1 MEEQEPVQADD
12 SSFELGDTVH
22 ILGGQLDGT
31 RGRIYY
37 LDETLLRI
45 LPTGVTDRL
54 IDIPIIDGDFDP
66 SLEIEQCFNI
76 EKHTNPAFVAQIDA
90 HVGQIAQT
98 FNSAGTP
105 GPTYKI
111 KAINE
116 TTDSIVLEDEVGGEL
131 PVEFDFNGI
140 PLDMPFAVIRPRQ
153 VVEADDMP
161 LSEVDQAQ
169 AAATAAAEAQ
179 AEQEQED
186 IFEDV
191 IDAEV
196 AADKFGVGGIREVP
210 ASDRSYDDASQRS
223 DMLREMIESLDSAS
237 QKNPVNQTKI
247 RLLVEQCI
255 LLRNSLVAYSASNQP
270 AGQLETSFPT
280 LYDLVKNST
289 IPLSR
294 PVLQAKRTL
303 YLDHTP
309 ATLLAMSHGNPST
322 DPIEVPGTDIDV
334 QYLEDTVKQ
343 TIHYMETQLGGI
355 QSQIRED
362 ALPNWFLSWETL
374 NKQLHS
380 TWASNGDLDTITF
393 TTDKEFLRGPVS
405 DIEIPEVDGL
415 PVTDADRDTL
425 LTSASVQKIGTS
437 LLRGLGPRST
447 RLREKDTD
455 TRRIESPEEGSL
467 MNTLLFPL
475 SEQGNLGSIR
485 SGKLANDM
493 AYSHQPTTQTISQ
506 IIERLE
512 GIPEVPTAG
521 KIVSV
526 GVGGNTLGNIPL
538 EEWLK
543 AQPLYPLG
551 LADVLVVLANYGMAQ
566 AEFNVDQQAV
576 LIDKIQGYRA
586 LIKQFIT
593 EIRASSTKALS
604 ELTVQQN
611 PLLEEENFAE
621 ILKLL
626 RGEPLLAT
634 RMDELRAA
642 TPVYK
647 ESDIAVFAGLM
658 QSYSDLVLTVLAKVP
673 GPLARERNRRVKDQF
688 LEALRNSMLKATV
701 SEMSGEIPVPNDCPH
716 VASYAGIMKVK
727 DDSQRMQLFA
737 RFLARFKNG
746 REDNWDTC
754 GVCNQ
759 HLACYHEDLLLQ
771 EFKFPREKD
780 TIHKELLLTFS
791 GGQFHGK
798 YMCKNCGQ
806 GISSLEFD
814 TNLEFSD
821 SGAPMSGRAILDT
834 GNKDAD
840 EIDVVLNPTGGNDL
854 EFKSDT
860 QTTIYNVAR
869 KLFDMVGI
877 NADETAYKNIVQRVE
892 SEILKQPS
900 REDYQRRT
908 KGTRAMDYDILLNR
922 ILIGSTGAFA
932 LIEIQTHI
940 PGYIMRYK
948 LPGCRAGFSGYP
960 MGKDTDKTG
969 VEYIACAIAA
979 VNDNMAPWNLTG
991 FQRESDKKRKESVL
1005 TIVSKLLEA
1014 ALTNASVQ
1022 QQLAVKRAQLT
1033 ALYGSAV
1040 LSEQLPEQIPPSF
1053 APALYVLTEEN
1064 KTIVIPEAASVPERV
1079 RGWILQAHTLT
1090 KDNGTY
1096 VKGNSF
1102 AEATCC
1108 LAPIQK
1114 PGEFWK
1120 AKASTMA
1127 ELPLKDAPRGPI
1139 RSHLGLHLK
1148 LRPQETLEGTISP
1161 DVMYRIFLKVC
1172 YKGDRLGLPHE
1183 PGYTNTC
1190 ANCGFVFPDN
1200 PYTPTPFPPISA
1212 DSKTQ
1217 KEQTKAYLEE
1227 VDAIITKGKVALES
1241 QRIPITPSTFEEV
1254 LDASHRAF
1262 HVDPPKRKEPI
1273 AGMRLFDLFRT
1284 LNPAPHDGWREGM
1297 AATIEQL
1304 AKLPANPNEVDFA
1317 ETYGPVSNIAV
1328 DLIADF
1334 KARLGTENGAALQK
1348 VLESSPAQLVE
1359 TVRTYFLIPF
1369 QRLVTGYHVK
1379 SLRVQKSYNL
1389 GTGTEDDL
1397 NRILDTHL
1405 DYMSILVK
1413 RATGLTRAK
1422 LTWAA
1427 ARLAAALALLKTSMR
1442 GSYIPGGGIG
1452 LPYVTTALVGGILSE
1467 FINPNFVPP
1476 GTVDGGAAVDLGARA
1491 PIQILDICI
1500 QKIRLEGLNFTEDQI
1515 REMINKRTDIEK
1527 SSYIGRF
1534 EKLTPEEKAVE
1545 KMKKNLGLGEWAV
1558 GGTKAIIAYNPEQ
1571 YEREREQRLVMG
1583 FTDFLQPGAVT
1594 MQDEPPGALVQ
1605 EDGYEN
1611 AQVQEDDY

>member
-1 MEEQEPVQADD
+1 MEEQVQVDD

-37 LDETLLRI
+37 LDENLLRI

-54 IDIPIIDGDFDP
+54 IDVPIIDGDFDP
-66 SLEIEQCFNI
+66 SLEIEQCFVI
-76 EKHTNPAFVAQIDA
+76 SKRTNPAFVAHIDA

-98 FNSAGTP
+98 FNSAGSP
-105 GPTYKI
+105 GPTYTI

-116 TTDSIVLEDEVGGEL
+116 TTDTIVLQDEAGGEFTI
-131 PVEFDFNGI
+131 EFDFNGI
-140 PLDMPFAVIRPRQ
+140 PLDQPFSVLRPRQ
-153 VVEADDMP
+153 VVEAEIP
-161 LSEVDQAQ
+161 VDAEAE
-169 AAATAAAEAQ
+169 AAAAAAVPDA
-179 AEQEQED
+179 EQED
-186 IFEDV
+186 IFDDV
-191 IDAEV
+191 IDAELT
-196 AADKFGVGGIREVP
+196 ADKAGVGGILEIP
-210 ASDRSYDDASQRS
+210 ASNRSYDDDVQRS
-223 DMLREMIESLDSAS
+223 DMLRDMIEALDASA
-237 QKNPVNQTKI
+237 QKNPTNQIKI

-255 LLRNSLVAYSASNQP
+255 LLRNSLVAYSMNNEPS
-270 AGQLETSFPT
+270 GQNETSYLT
-280 LYDLVKNST
+280 LNDLILHTT

-294 PVLQAKRTL
+294 PILQAKRVL
-303 YLDHTP
+303 YLDHTAP
-309 ATLLAMSHGNPST
+309 TLMAMSYGNPSQ
-322 DPIEVPGTDIDV
+322 DPVEVPGADV
-334 QYLEDTVKQ
+334 DVKYLEDIVKE

-374 NKQLHS
+374 NQQLHA
-380 TWASNGDLDTITF
+380 TWSSFGDLDAITF
-393 TTDKEFLRGPVS
+393 KQDREFLRGPIE
-405 DIEIPEVDGL
+405 DIDIPSVDGL
-415 PVTDADRDTL
+415 PRLEEDNKAII
-425 LTSASVQKIGTS
+425 TSASVQKIGSS

-447 RLREKDTD
+447 RLREKDTSL
-455 TRRIESPEEGSL
+455 RRIESPEEGTIT
-467 MNTLLFPL
+467 NTLLFPL
-475 SEQGNLGSIR
+475 SEQKYLGSIR
-485 SGKLANDM
+485 SGRLCNEM
-493 AYSHQPTTQTISQ
+493 AFSHSPTQSISE
-506 IIERLE
+506 IMERLE
-512 GIPEVPTAG
+512 GIPDVPTAG

-526 GVGGNTLGNIPL
+526 GIGGNTLGNIAI

-551 LADVLVVLANYGMAQ
+551 LADVLVVLANYGMAE
-566 AEFNVDQQAV
+566 AEFNIDQQSV
-576 LIDKIQGYRA
+576 LIDKIQSYRA
-586 LIKQFIT
+586 LLKQYIT
-593 EIRASSTKALS
+593 EVRAASTKSLS
-604 ELTVQQN
+604 ELTVTQN
-611 PLLEEENFAE
+611 PFLDDVSFQE
-621 ILKLL
+621 ILELL
-626 RGEPLLAT
+626 QSEPLLAA
-634 RMDELRAA
+634 RIDELRTAN
-642 TPVYK
+642 PVYK
-647 ESDIAVFAGLM
+647 DSDIAVFAGLM
-658 QSYSDLVLTVLAKVP
+658 LTYNDLVLTVLAKVP

-688 LEALRNSMLKATV
+688 LEALRNSMLQAQVT
-701 SEMSGEIPVPNDCPH
+701 EMTGETPVPNDCPH
-716 VASYAGIMKVK
+716 VASYNAIMKVK

-746 REDNWDTC
+746 REDNWDKC
-754 GVCNQ
+754 GVCSK

-780 TIHKELLLTFS
+780 TIHKELLLKFS

-821 SGAPMSGRAILDT
+821 SGAPMSGRAVLDT
-834 GNKDAD
+834 EDKDSD
-840 EIDVVLNPTGGNDL
+840 EIDLVLNSAGGNDL

-860 QTTIYNVAR
+860 QTTIYNCAR
-869 KLFDMVGI
+869 KLFDMIGI
-877 NADETAYKNIVQRVE
+877 NADESAYKNIVQRVE

-900 REDYQRRT
+900 REEYQRRT
-908 KGTRAMDYDILLNR
+908 KGTRAIDYDILLNR
-922 ILIGSTGAFA
+922 ILVGSTGALA

-948 LPGCRAGFSGYP
+948 MPGCRAGFSGYP

-969 VEYIACAIAA
+969 IEYIACAIAA
-979 VNDNMAPWNLTG
+979 INDNVAPWNLTG
-991 FQRESDKKRKESVL
+991 FQRESEKKRKESIL
-1005 TIVSKLLEA
+1005 TILTKLLDA
-1014 ALTNASVQ
+1014 ALTNAGVQ
-1022 QQLAVKRAQLT
+1022 QQIAVKRAQLT
-1033 ALYGSAV
+1033 ALYGSAI

-1053 APALYVLTEEN
+1053 APALYVLKEED
-1064 KTIVIPEAASVPERV
+1064 KTLVIPQAASVPERV
-1079 RGWILQAHTLT
+1079 RGWILQAHSLT
-1090 KDNGTY
+1090 RDNGTY
-1096 VKGNSF
+1096 VKGNSY

-1108 LAPIQK
+1108 LTPIQK

-1120 AKASTMA
+1120 LKANAMA
-1127 ELPLKDAPRGPI
+1127 ELPAKDAPRGPI

-1148 LRPQETLEGTISP
+1148 LRPQEVLEGTISP

-1172 YKGDRLGLPHE
+1172 YKGPKLGLPHE
-1183 PGYTNTC
+1183 PGYTNMC
-1190 ANCGFVFPDN
+1190 ANCGFVFADN
-1200 PYTPTPFPPISA
+1200 PYTPTPFPPISS

-1241 QRIPITPSTFEEV
+1241 QRISITPKTFEAV
-1254 LDASHRAF
+1254 LDASHMAF
-1262 HVDPPKRKEPI
+1262 HVDPPVRKKPI
-1273 AGMRLFDLFRT
+1273 AGMRLFEQFRT
-1284 LNPAPHDGWREGM
+1284 LNPVPFTGWREII
-1297 AATIEQL
+1297 AATIESL
-1304 AKLPANPNEVDFA
+1304 SKLPQNPNEVDFA
-1317 ETYGPVSNIAV
+1317 EAYGPVSNIAV
-1328 DLIADF
+1328 DFLGDF
-1334 KARLGTENGAALQK
+1334 RERLGAENSAALQK

-1369 QRLVTGYHVK
+1369 QRLVSGYRVK

-1389 GTGTEDDL
+1389 GTGTEEDL

-1405 DYMSILVK
+1405 DYMSILFK
-1413 RATGLTRAK
+1413 RATGLTLAK
-1422 LTWAA
+1422 LKWTT
-1427 ARLAAALALLKTSMR
+1427 ARLADALVLLKTSMR

-1452 LPYVTTALVGGILSE
+1452 LPYVTTALIGGILAE
-1467 FINPNFVPP
+1467 FVDPNFVPP
-1476 GTVDGGAAVDLGARA
+1476 GTEDGGAAVDLGARA

-1583 FTDFLQPGAVT
+1583 FTDFLQPGAIT

-1611 AQVQEDDY
+1611 DQVQEDDY